1 MKEQYEVAQL
11 KAQLDKL
18 DDLAY
23 MQAESQ
29 EIIEDLVSALE
40 AIVDAPNNMASD
52 GRAVK
57 EIIKIAQSALD
68 KVVEVEL

>member
-1 MKEQYEVAQL
+1 MKDTYEADQI
-11 KAQLDKL
+11 KAQLNKL

-23 MQAESQ
+23 MQSESQ
-29 EIIEDLVSALE
+29 EIIENMVSALE
-40 AIVDAPNNMASD
+40 AIIEVPNNVASD
-52 GRAVK
+52 SRALR

>member
-1 MKEQYEVAQL
+1 MKDTYEADQI

-23 MQAESQ
+23 MQSESQ
-29 EIIEDLVSALE
+29 EIIEDMVSALE
-40 AIVDAPNNMASD
+40 AIIEVPNNAASD
-52 GRAVK
+52 SRALR